1 MRTLTLLFS
10 LVAISIG
17 SSTISFA
24 GEPRLYLIKGESTEA
39 LETAERSCAA
49 NSADRTKSCK
59 VTCPAGKAAQCSGG
73 NTDSMAAHEVE
84 CTCR

>member
-10 LVAISIG
+10 LAAIAVG
-17 SSTISFA
+17 SSNISLA
-24 GEPRLYLIKGESTEA
+24 AYQGIQLAKGESTEA
-39 LETAERSCAA
+39 SETELKTCAA

-59 VTCPAGKAAQCSGG
+59 VTCPAGKAAMCSGG
-73 NTDSMAAHEVE
+73 NTDSMGPSDVE